1 MHICAI
7 GIHGIVHMHEGFLSG
22 RSFQHILWIP
32 FSCISLSPQVPRQS
46 CLAMS
51 LWLFP
56 RQEENTYYEPKL
68 QKMQQSGF

>member
-1 MHICAI
+1 MCT
-7 GIHGIVHMHEGFLSG
+7 GIHGIVHTYEDFLSG

-32 FSCISLSPQVPRQS
+32 FSLIPLFPQVPKWF

-51 LWLFP
+51 LWQFP
-56 RQEENTYYEPKL
+56 RAEKNTYYEPKL